1 MYGNSY
7 DTGTGGGISST
18 LAKTMGLHSHW
29 GLSAAFDVLETR
41 INGELRKLFLPLPKT
56 TVNSFHSS
64 IPESKVTSSV
74 LRVLLIE
81 PGDIRHI
88 LFTIARRRRFR
99 LPDGSLIPIHFYLLE
114 SPLEVL
120 GRDLLQLQLICDNE
134 MPIRQKANTF
144 LEVFG
149 NCKVQKRTAFYV
161 EVLGNRLKLLMKH
174 MDTTTSS
181 TTTTGGKDNVVEGI
195 SDNILD
201 EIVDLSL
208 LRYRERDELENV
220 FSNYSK
226 SSVFKLDALLDQRF
240 RSLYE
245 DRFDNRK
252 ALYDWDYHAT
262 LKTAASIIHIKQY
275 K

>member
-1 MYGNSY
+1 MFKNNL
-7 DTGTGGGISST
+7 TFI
-18 LAKTMGLHSHW
+18 
-29 GLSAAFDVLETR
+29 
-41 INGELRKLFLPLPKT
+41 FLVAIFIFLLPG
-56 TVNSFHSS
+56 

-114 SPLEVL
+114 SPLEIL

-174 MDTTTSS
+174 MDTTSTS
-181 TTTTGGKDNVVEGI
+181 TTSTGGKDNVIEGI

-240 RSLYE
+240 R
-245 DRFDNRK
+245 
-252 ALYDWDYHAT
+252 
-262 LKTAASIIHIKQY
+262 
-275 K
+275 

>member
-1 MYGNSY
+1 MFLF
-7 DTGTGGGISST
+7 IF
-18 LAKTMGLHSHW
+18 
-29 GLSAAFDVLETR
+29 LSL
-41 INGELRKLFLPLPKT
+41 G
-56 TVNSFHSS
+56 
-64 IPESKVTSSV
+64 IPESSLTACV

-99 LPDGSLIPIHFYLLE
+99 RPDGSLIPIHFYLLE
-114 SPLEVL
+114 SPLEIL

-174 MDTTTSS
+174 MDTTT
-181 TTTTGGKDNVVEGI
+181 TTTTGGKDKVIE
-195 SDNILD
+195 SAFDNILD

-226 SSVFKLDALLDQRF
+226 TSVFKLDALLDQRF
-240 RSLYE
+240 R
-245 DRFDNRK
+245 
-252 ALYDWDYHAT
+252 
-262 LKTAASIIHIKQY
+262 
-275 K
+275 

>member
-29 GLSAAFDVLETR
+29 GLSAGFDVLETR

-64 IPESKVTSSV
+64 RHYMLINNLTFTSLVASFIFLSQGIPESKVTSSV

-149 NCKVQKRTAFYV
+149 NCKVQKRTALYI

-174 MDTTTSS
+174 MD
-181 TTTTGGKDNVVEGI
+181 KDKESML

-201 EIVDLSL
+201 DIVDLSL
-208 LRYRERDELENV
+208 LRYRERDELEAV
-220 FSNYSK
+220 FSNFSK

-240 RSLYE
+240 R
-245 DRFDNRK
+245 
-252 ALYDWDYHAT
+252 
-262 LKTAASIIHIKQY
+262 
-275 K
+275 